1 MWTLENKDTNITHTL
16 SYGLKWYSF
25 IIKTDLDN
33 RVTYDWS
40 QGIQLVLLYRKSL
53 SQN

>member
-1 MWTLENKDTNITHTL
+1 MWTLENKDINIT
-16 SYGLKWYSF
+16 GLKWCSF

-33 RVTYDWS
+33 QVTCDWS